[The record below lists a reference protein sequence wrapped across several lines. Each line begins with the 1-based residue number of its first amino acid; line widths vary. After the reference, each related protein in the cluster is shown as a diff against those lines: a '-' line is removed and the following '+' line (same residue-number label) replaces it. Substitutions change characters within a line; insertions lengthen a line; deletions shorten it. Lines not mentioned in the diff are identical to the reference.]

1 MPERNSTYRKDSF
14 LSRAEPINNIFL
26 GMNTLPTITKTVK
39 DEVYIIGH
47 GYDERPDLLAH
58 QLYGN
63 TRLWWVFAIRNPDVL
78 EDPIRDF
85 KAGTEIILP
94 SEESVQNLING

>member
-1 MPERNSTYRKDSF
+1 MNYNYGKDSF
-14 LSRAEPINNIFL
+14 MYNAEKINDIFL
-26 GMNTLPTITKTVK
+26 GVNNLPALQKSIK

-58 QLYGN
+58 SIYGKSSV
-63 TRLWWVFAIRNPDVL
+63 WWVFALRNPDIIQ
-78 EDPIRDF
+78 DPIRDF

-94 SEESVQNLING
+94 AVESVQKLIGG